1 MTQYRESLK
10 EVANNLFNLEINTIL
25 KENMTARKM
34 PDAAHAL
41 LDVCRV
47 YAEKLLQLGAN
58 LDFFFSLET
67 EEKLR
72 DTRPPNDEPS
82 GRFDHSKLAIDVL
95 TFSRLRWA
103 AVAALEAKH
112 SRTDSQRVVLERIRR
127 NCDQLKNMLTRL
139 KTDPAYL
146 RIEGKNRS
154 EVIAFMG
161 SQKKSRSILRL
172 QPDDATLLR
181 KIWEVGVEQVVM
193 QTVVQLDG
201 DVINRIQKSY
211 ADPKYKYIHDIH
223 SSNVNVSVQFWN
235 MVATTVATFLGT
247 LAGLLSKGR

>member
-10 EVANNLFNLEINTIL
+10 EVANNLFNLEVNTIL

-41 LDVCRV
+41 LDVSRV

-58 LDFFFSLET
+58 LDVFFSQDT

-72 DTRPPNDEPS
+72 DTRPSDDESS
-82 GRFDHSKLAIDVL
+82 GRFDHGKLTIDVL

-103 AVAALEAKH
+103 AVAALEAKR

-127 NCDQLKNMLTRL
+127 NCDQLKNMLSRL

-146 RIEGKNRS
+146 KIEGKNRS

-161 SQKKSRSILRL
+161 SQKN
-172 QPDDATLLR
+172 PDRA
-181 KIWEVGVEQVVM
+181 
-193 QTVVQLDG
+193 
-201 DVINRIQKSY
+201 
-211 ADPKYKYIHDIH
+211 
-223 SSNVNVSVQFWN
+223 
-235 MVATTVATFLGT
+235 
-247 LAGLLSKGR
+247 